1 MKYLNFKMTCASIVV
16 GMSMFGTGHA
26 DEAVSITGDG
36 TTDVMKLQ
44 STTTTNSSSSAITG
58 DANITGFYFT
68 QKNSNVR
75 SGAGTGYTVL
85 ITLPKGSEVYVNGKR
100 GQWYHIGFGD
110 GVEGYVYANLLDK
123 KMPQ

>member
-1 MKYLNFKMTCASIVV
+1 MKHLIIKMTFASAIL
-16 GMSMFGTGHA
+16 GMSLSPVSIA

-36 TTDVMKLQ
+36 TTDVMTLQ
-44 STTTTNSSSSAITG
+44 STTTNASSSAITG

-68 QKNSNVR
+68 QKNSNIR
-75 SGAGTGYTVL
+75 SGAGTGFNVL

-110 GVEGYVYANLLDK
+110 SAEGYVYANLIDK